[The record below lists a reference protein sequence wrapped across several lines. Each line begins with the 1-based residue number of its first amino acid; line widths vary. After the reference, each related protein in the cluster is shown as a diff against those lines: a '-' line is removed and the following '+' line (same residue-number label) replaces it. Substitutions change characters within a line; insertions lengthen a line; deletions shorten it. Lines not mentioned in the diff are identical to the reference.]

1 MNCVPYICVLL
12 LKKFLQGALRILAQV
27 LERSDLGTRV
37 FILML
42 LKLQATGRN
51 CGGAKAF
58 NSIYCA
64 CNFQRKKILAHR
76 RQVRLKVEIWYVNW
90 KNQVAI

>member
-1 MNCVPYICVLL
+1 MIDWAVLKETERDQGIDMFTSNIL
-12 LKKFLQGALRILAQV
+12 WIVFPTFVFYFWKFLQGALRILAQV
-27 LERSDLGTRV
+27 LERFDLGTRV

-58 NSIYCA
+58 NS
-64 CNFQRKKILAHR
+64 
-76 RQVRLKVEIWYVNW
+76 V
-90 KNQVAI
+90 